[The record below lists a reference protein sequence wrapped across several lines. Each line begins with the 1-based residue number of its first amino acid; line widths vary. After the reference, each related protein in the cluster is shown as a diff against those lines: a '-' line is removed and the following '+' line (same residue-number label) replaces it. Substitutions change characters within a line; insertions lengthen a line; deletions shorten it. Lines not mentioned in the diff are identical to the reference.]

1 MISADDLA
9 TFMEDKETM
18 TTPQPMS
25 VKEFVKLMAQMKQED
40 ARVEK
45 QLFVSEAARKDLL
58 LRKQRV
64 RDQNRRDH
72 LDVISAKESQRE
84 TLLRRQRL
92 RDRVAVARGAD
103 ANRKQ
108 FDEERRERAFRALM
122 AKKAEREKASPPP
135 PPKTP
140 HQRREDDIRRRTE
153 RQAKH
158 ENELQKRKFEHDA
171 LPTAPVNRDNGPLL
185 FTGIFGHTPILIRP
199 KRKQAR
205 WEKEQHFDQGVL

>member
-1 MISADDLA
+1 
-9 TFMEDKETM
+9 M
-18 TTPQPMS
+18 TNPQPLS

-45 QLFVSEAARKDLL
+45 QLFVSEAARRDLL

-64 RDQNRRDH
+64 RDANRRDH
-72 LDVISAKESQRE
+72 VEVLRAKETQRE

-92 RDRVAVARGAD
+92 RAAD
-103 ANRKQ
+103 ANQKRY
-108 FDEERRERAFRALM
+108 DELRRERAFRALM
-122 AKKAEREKASPPP
+122 AKKAEREKAAPPP

-140 HQRREDDIRRRTE
+140 YQLREGDIRRRKE
-153 RQAKH
+153 RKAKH

>member
-9 TFMEDKETM
+9 TFMESKETM
-18 TTPQPMS
+18 ATPQPMS
-25 VKEFVKLMAQMKQED
+25 VKDFVKLLAQMKKED
-40 ARVEK
+40 ARVSK
-45 QLFVSEAARKDLL
+45 QLFVSEASRKDLL

-72 LDVISAKESQRE
+72 LDVISAKETQRE

-92 RDRVAVARGAD
+92 RDRVVVARAAD

-108 FDEERRERAFRALM
+108 YEEERRQRGFKALE
-122 AKKAEREKASPPP
+122 ARKAARESSKAAVTT
-135 PPKTP
+135 TP
-140 HQRREDDIRRRTE
+140 HQRRGGDIRRRTE

-171 LPTAPVNRDNGPLL
+171 LAVAPTDPGDGAVWFKARYIPAQA
-185 FTGIFGHTPILIRP
+185 H
-199 KRKQAR
+199 KRKQAQ
-205 WEKEQHFDQGVL
+205 WEKTQRFDQGVL